1 MESVRMQAAEATN
14 PTSYI
19 PKKKD
24 HFKPV
29 IASKKEK
36 KIKKRKVT
44 FVTGEQ
50 KENQLSKAKEILMS
64 QSDAKRRSKAKKVP
78 TEIITEEEIQ
88 RKIDDSFKLIEIEK
102 RKLIEDEKKKK
113 QKLVHPNP
121 PVVIF
126 TYGLGISVCKGCTKK
141 KIEHEEITYPHNMV
155 FQRCRIVGYYNKI
168 LNKFIN
174 GEVNV
179 HFHLKKSCLRN
190 ADQTVEFKDI
200 TMTDEVFAALSSEQ
214 MEVLKNADILQYI
227 LANKNK

>member
-24 HFKPV
+24 HFKP
-29 IASKKEK
+29 AMSSKKEK

-44 FVTGEQ
+44 FVTEEQ
-50 KENQLSKAKEILMS
+50 KENQLSKGKEILMS

-78 TEIITEEEIQ
+78 TEIITEEGIQ

-121 PVVIF
+121 PIVTF
-126 TYGLGISVCKGCTKK
+126 TNGLGISVCKGCTKK
-141 KIEHEEITYPHNMV
+141 KIECEEIKYPHNMV
-155 FQRCRIVGYYNKI
+155 F
-168 LNKFIN
+168 
-174 GEVNV
+174 
-179 HFHLKKSCLRN
+179 
-190 ADQTVEFKDI
+190 
-200 TMTDEVFAALSSEQ
+200 
-214 MEVLKNADILQYI
+214 
-227 LANKNK
+227 

>member
-88 RKIDDSFKLIEIEK
+88 RKIDDGFKLIEIEK
-102 RKLIEDEKKKK
+102 RKLIEDENKK
-113 QKLVHPNP
+113 QKLVKPNP

-126 TYGLGISVCKGCTKK
+126 TDGLGISVCKGCTKK
-141 KIEHEEITYPHNMV
+141 KIECEEITYPHNMV
-155 FQRCRIVGYYNKI
+155 FRRCGIVGYYNKI

-179 HFHLKKSCLRN
+179 HFHLKKSCL
-190 ADQTVEFKDI
+190 
-200 TMTDEVFAALSSEQ
+200 
-214 MEVLKNADILQYI
+214 
-227 LANKNK
+227 